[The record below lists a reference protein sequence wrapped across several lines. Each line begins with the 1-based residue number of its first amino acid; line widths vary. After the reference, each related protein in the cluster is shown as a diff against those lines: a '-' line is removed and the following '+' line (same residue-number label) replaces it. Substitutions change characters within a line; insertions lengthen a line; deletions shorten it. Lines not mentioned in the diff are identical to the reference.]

1 MTMQERYLWPPK
13 CTLSLY
19 RRGAALGSF
28 TNRRLDLSD
37 TLMRDHDA
45 AQLTVELGIRTDSV
59 RWLCWNEKNLAKVEW
74 LIRYDL
80 GFDGYSV
87 NVQRSVGYVG
97 MPCDEEFRWRLRI
110 RPR

>member
-1 MTMQERYLWPPK
+1 MAVQDKYLWPPK
-13 CTLSLY
+13 CTLSFY

-37 TLMRDHDA
+37 TLMPPHDA
-45 AQLTVELGIRTDSV
+45 SQLTVQFGVVTESR
-59 RWLCWNEKNLAKVEW
+59 RWLCWDEENLVKIEG

-80 GFDGYSV
+80 GFDGYGV
-87 NVQRSVGYVG
+87 TIRRCAGYVG
-97 MPCDEEFRWRLRI
+97 MPCDLEFRWKLRI